1 MLKTWAGFKI
11 TMAAPNCSLS
21 DGLGQR
27 LFSFLSLAARIS
39 HARHCAAAPF
49 LETNIQSERLNL
61 FKKKDLMFVS
71 RNSGAAYFCVQ
82 LIRASELR
90 KRRASA

>member
-21 DGLGQR
+21 DGLRQR

-49 LETNIQSERLNL
+49 LETNIKSERLNL
-61 FKKKDLMFVS
+61 FKKKKDLMFVS
-71 RNSGAAYFCVQ
+71 RNSGAT
-82 LIRASELR
+82 
-90 KRRASA
+90 

>member
-21 DGLGQR
+21 DGLRQR

-49 LETNIQSERLNL
+49 LETNIKSERLNL
-61 FKKKDLMFVS
+61 FKKRLNVCLKEQQCDIVL
-71 RNSGAAYFCVQ
+71 
-82 LIRASELR
+82 RAINTSC
-90 KRRASA
+90 

>member
-61 FKKKDLMFVS
+61 FKKKRLNVCLKEQRFGIFV
-71 RNSGAAYFCVQ
+71 
-82 LIRASELR
+82 RAINTSF
-90 KRRASA
+90 

>member
-21 DGLGQR
+21 DGLRQR

-49 LETNIQSERLNL
+49 LETNIKSERLNL
-61 FKKKDLMFVS
+61 SKSLKVAKDFNFRLF
-71 RNSGAAYFCVQ
+71 
-82 LIRASELR
+82 ASLYNYGLR
-90 KRRASA
+90 CLQ